1 MRVLAFSGG
10 KDSMAC
16 LHLCKE
22 SIDYAIYVNTG
33 KAYPETLDMV
43 AYAEKI
49 VPVIVVHT
57 DQDSQ
62 NWLEGIPSD
71 VVPID
76 WTRIGQQIGGKKPAT
91 IQSYLSCCFEN
102 ISLPLFRKAQE
113 IGATEIIYGQ
123 RNEDGHKATTR
134 NGDVIEGLTRLHPIE
149 SWTSDQVLA
158 YLRTVMSVPPH
169 YYFKHS
175 SLDCYDCTAFRKD
188 TQDRVEFTKDKY
200 PEFHRQYQARM
211 ELVKQSLEESGYME
225 KQSWL

>member
-1 MRVLAFSGG
+1 MRILAFSGG

-22 SIDYAIYVNTG
+22 SIDCAIYVNTG
-33 KAYPETLDMV
+33 KAYPETLEMV
-43 AYAEKI
+43 SYAEKI

-62 NWLEGIPSD
+62 NWLEGIPAD

-76 WTRIGQQIGGKKPAT
+76 WTRLGRLISGSKAAT
-91 IQSYLSCCFEN
+91 IQSYLSCCRDN
-102 ISLPLFRKAQE
+102 IAYPLFQQAKE
-113 IGATEIIYGQ
+113 MGATEIIYGQ
-123 RNEDGHKATTR
+123 RDEDGHKAISR
-134 NGDVIEGLTRLHPIE
+134 DGQLIDGIVRLHPIE
-149 SWTSDQVLA
+149 SWTSEQVLA
-158 YLRTVMSVPPH
+158 YLKTVMEIPAH

-211 ELVKQSLEESGYME
+211 KLVRQSLEESGYVE
-225 KQSWL
+225 KENA